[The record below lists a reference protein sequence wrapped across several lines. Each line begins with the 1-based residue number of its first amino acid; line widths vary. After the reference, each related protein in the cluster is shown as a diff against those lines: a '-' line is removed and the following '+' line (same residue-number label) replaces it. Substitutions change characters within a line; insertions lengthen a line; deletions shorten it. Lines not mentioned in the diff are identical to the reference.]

1 MASIIIREEDLTT
14 NTLDESIT
22 DIAYVPGFGATG
34 DDYADKGT
42 PILCTSLGQF
52 EALFGDTPR
61 TFTEGATFGDLG
73 FDAAACAATTDI
85 MFNGPTE
92 ATGTEPEK
100 SGDPDPGYIYAHELL
115 SAGIPV
121 YYERVNSNT
130 DTDVTPQMMYDALN
144 GVAAASG
151 TAAQESI
158 LRKLADRGTYRI
170 KYLTTG
176 GYPIFE
182 RTTAVNDGTVE
193 TAQTIVEILLEVAEA
208 DYFED
213 SAISS
218 TGRGDCIALIDHTNY
233 AGRPL
238 IGTGSVFAS
247 VNNSDGPFKD
257 IQQKLSYAA
266 MFTPWANYGVS
277 VHGVSSCDLPAS
289 FAYIKCLGS
298 ALRDYANW
306 FAIAGVARGTVKGIN
321 NILTDELLTN
331 NIANRYQLDNKGPND
346 LGISINAITR
356 IQPYGQV
363 IWGNRTLAIIQD
375 EGLKATNYLNI
386 RNMVCDIKKVLYRAA
401 RRYMF
406 EQNSDALWIN
416 FRSMVTPLLDQMLT
430 GQGLASYTM
439 TRGNNTAKTKL
450 YANISITPIYA
461 VESFDITVQ
470 ITDEDASVSES

>member
-34 DDYADKGT
+34 DDYADKGA

-52 EALFGDTPR
+52 ETLFGDAPR

-73 FDAAACAATTDI
+73 FDAAACAATTDV

-92 ATGTEPEK
+92 ATETEPAK

-121 YYERVNSNT
+121 YYERVNGKT
-130 DTDVTPQMMYDALN
+130 DTNVTPQMMYAALN

-213 SAISS
+213 SSTTS

-233 AGRPL
+233 AGRAL
-238 IGTGSVFAS
+238 IGTGSVLEAA
-247 VNNSDGPFKD
+247 NSQDGPLHNLD
-257 IQQKLSYAA
+257 SKLSYAA

-277 VHGVSSCDLPAS
+277 VRGVSSCDLPGS
-289 FAYIKCLGS
+289 FAYLKCLGS

-331 NIANRYQLDNKGPND
+331 NIANRYQQDVGV
-346 LGISINAITR
+346 SINAITR

-363 IWGNRTLAIIQD
+363 IWGNRSLMRVDADT
-375 EGLKATNYLNI
+375 GLKATAFLNI

-439 TRGNNTAKTKL
+439 TKGEKSAKTKL
-450 YANISITPIYA
+450 YANITITPIYA